1 MNSNSNTPS
10 PCIGKNC
17 KQKAGC
23 PRHRMMEIEVD
34 TVLNDVRERLT
45 SGEVNMNDFCK
56 MWKNMRQDSREVN
69 LPKPAASNCN
79 LTETVPAGPFSDGC
93 FVANC

>member
-1 MNSNSNTPS
+1 MSNNNKMPS

-23 PRHRMMEIEVD
+23 PRHRLMEIEVD
-34 TVLNDVRERLT
+34 TVLNDVRKRLT

-56 MWKNMRQDSREVN
+56 MWKNMRHGAYEVN

-79 LTETVPAGPFSDGC
+79 STGPVPGPFSDGC
-93 FVANC
+93 FTASC